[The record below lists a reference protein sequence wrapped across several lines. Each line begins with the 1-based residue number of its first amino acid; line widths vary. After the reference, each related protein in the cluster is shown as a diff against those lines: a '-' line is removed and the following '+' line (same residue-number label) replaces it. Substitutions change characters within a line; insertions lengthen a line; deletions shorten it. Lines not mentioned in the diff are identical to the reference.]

1 MDGINGSAYPSQ
13 NLYVQPPSRNML
25 EEAKSNLAPRGRSR
39 NPLLDSVSLSQ
50 LDRPTSAMDNN
61 TSSGELYEFLS
72 VLIISFSMLFTNDT
86 HRVHKHLVNKNN
98 LHNGDLGP
106 TYSHGRSRSGAEDHS
121 EPPRPPPPRPE
132 GNFS

>member
-13 NLYVQPPSRNML
+13 NLYVQPPSRTML

-61 TSSGELYEFLS
+61 TSG
-72 VLIISFSMLFTNDT
+72 M
-86 HRVHKHLVNKNN
+86 KNVPYYVCPI
-98 LHNGDLGP
+98 LADPLP
-106 TYSHGRSRSGAEDHS
+106 STAV
-121 EPPRPPPPRPE
+121 
-132 GNFS
+132 